1 VARRRAVC
9 RVLHRA
15 DSPYVNDVVSGAR
28 LALSEGSWGHTA
40 KGEEV
45 RLQRDMTHRT
55 VARAKR
61 AAAREHTPVIVRLRS
76 GRYDWY
82 PSGNGIPFGSRVV
95 SRWSGERWIDGP

>member
-1 VARRRAVC
+1 MQRMLRAGEIVGPYAR
-9 RVLHRA
+9 
-15 DSPYVNDVVSGAR
+15 
-28 LALSEGSWGHTA
+28 EG
-40 KGEEV
+40 KEV

-61 AAAREHTPVIVRLRS
+61 AASRERTPVIVRLRS

-82 PSGNGIPFGSRVV
+82 PSGSGIPIGSRVV

>member
-1 VARRRAVC
+1 MLRAGELVG
-9 RVLHRA
+9 L
-15 DSPYVNDVVSGAR
+15 Y
-28 LALSEGSWGHTA
+28 E
-40 KGEEV
+40 GEEV
-45 RLQRDMTHRT
+45 RLQRDKTHRT

-82 PSGNGIPFGSRVV
+82 PSGNGIPIGSRVV

>member
-1 VARRRAVC
+1 M
-9 RVLHRA
+9 
-15 DSPYVNDVVSGAR
+15 NDVVSGAR

-61 AAAREHTPVIVRLRS
+61 AAAREHTPVILRLRS

-82 PSGNGIPFGSRVV
+82 PSGTGIPIGSRA
-95 SRWSGERWIDGP
+95 GEQMVRGAVDRRILEEER

>member
-1 VARRRAVC
+1 MLRTGEIVGPAV
-9 RVLHRA
+9 R
-15 DSPYVNDVVSGAR
+15 
-28 LALSEGSWGHTA
+28 EG
-40 KGEEV
+40 KEV

-61 AAAREHTPVIVRLRS
+61 AAAREYSPVIVRLRS

-82 PSGNGIPFGSRVV
+82 PSGNGIPIGIPIGSRVV

>member
-1 VARRRAVC
+1 MQRQDFYGVDEAEKILQLTHGRTYSGCSAPARSWAV
-9 RVLHRA
+9 R
-15 DSPYVNDVVSGAR
+15 
-28 LALSEGSWGHTA
+28 
-40 KGEEV
+40 GEEV

-82 PSGNGIPFGSRVV
+82 PSGNGIPIGSRVV